1 MEIKSFDDMKLI
13 LRENDIP
20 FFTDEDLKR
29 YVEIYGTYE
38 YALYKCL
45 IFKSQNNQMQ
55 LAGMSTQDTSGYFRR
70 LARQFRP
77 NNSGVL
83 KS

>member
-1 MEIKSFDDMKLI
+1 MEIKSFEDMKLI

-20 FFTDEDLKR
+20 FFTDEDLTR

-55 LAGMSTQDTSGYFRR
+55 LFLSMWIWKI
-70 LARQFRP
+70 LWRQ
-77 NNSGVL
+77 S
-83 KS
+83 